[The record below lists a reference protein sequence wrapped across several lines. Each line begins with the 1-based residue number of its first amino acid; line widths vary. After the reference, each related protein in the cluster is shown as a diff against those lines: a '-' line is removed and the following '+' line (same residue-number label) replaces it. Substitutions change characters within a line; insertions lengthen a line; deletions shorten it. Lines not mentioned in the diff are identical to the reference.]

1 MFQAIVPADVIISKI
16 DIIPD
21 SLPTMGFLELRTWG
35 VQRAKI
41 VIE

>member
-21 SLPTMGFLELRTWG
+21 ALPTMGFLELRTWG
-35 VQRAKI
+35 VQKAEI